1 MRRRTIAIAAVAL
14 AVAVGGAAGCG
25 GDSVSEDTTQA
36 TTAATTAPAT
46 PAPATTPGTAPTTG
60 GTSTAPAAKLT
71 KADLPPEDA
80 VSGVHPG
87 TPRTIDS
94 ASEFVDVLYQTGDP
108 AKPAAVRRL
117 EGAGYR
123 TAILRDQAGTDPETG
138 IALLRSYAIQLG
150 SPEAAKKEVGDAVA
164 EVRSASAAKTSDIDT
179 GIPDGQGLR
188 VDIDQG
194 AVQGAVVFVTFPVGS
209 RVYGIQAVATS
220 GGNLDQDALLK
231 VARDLASKA
240 GATS

>member
-1 MRRRTIAIAAVAL
+1 MRRRTIAAAAVAL
-14 AVAVGGAAGCG
+14 AVAVGAAAGCG
-25 GDSVSEDTTQA
+25 GDSKSEATTTQA
-36 TTAATTAPAT
+36 TTAATTPAP
-46 PAPATTPGTAPTTG
+46 PATTPSTTPTTG
-60 GTSTAPAAKLT
+60 GTSTAPVAKLT

-80 VSGVHPG
+80 VAGVHPG

-117 EGAGYR
+117 EDAGYR
-123 TAILRDQAGTDPETG
+123 TAILRDQAGTDPENG

-164 EVRSASAAKTSDIDT
+164 EVKSASAAKTSDIDT
-179 GIPDGQGLR
+179 GIPDAQGLR

-194 AVQGAVVFVTFPVGS
+194 AIQGAVVFVTFPVGS

-220 GGNLDQDALLK
+220 GGNLDQEALLK
-231 VARDLASKA
+231 AARDLSAKA

>member
-1 MRRRTIAIAAVAL
+1 MRRRTIAAAAVAL
-14 AVAVGGAAGCG
+14 AVAVGAAAGCG
-25 GDSVSEDTTQA
+25 GDAKSEATTTQA
-36 TTAATTAPAT
+36 TTTAATTPAP
-46 PAPATTPGTAPTTG
+46 PATTPGTTPTTG
-60 GTSTAPAAKLT
+60 GASTAPAAKLT
-71 KADLPPEDA
+71 TADLPPQDA
-80 VSGVHPG
+80 VAGVNSG

-123 TAILRDQAGTDPETG
+123 TAILRDQAGTDPQNG

-150 SPEAAKKEVGDAVA
+150 SPEAAKKEVGDAVD

-220 GGNLDQDALLK
+220 GGNLDQDKLVG
-231 VARDLASKA
+231 VARDLATEA
-240 GATS
+240 GATP

>member
-1 MRRRTIAIAAVAL
+1 MRRRTIAATAVAL
-14 AVAVGGAAGCG
+14 AVAVGAAAGCG
-25 GDSVSEDTTQA
+25 GDSKSEATTTQA
-36 TTAATTAPAT
+36 TTTAAATTPAP
-46 PAPATTPGTAPTTG
+46 PATTPSTTPTTG
-60 GTSTAPAAKLT
+60 GTSTAPVAKLT

-80 VSGVHPG
+80 VSGVHSG

-117 EGAGYR
+117 EDAGYR
-123 TAILRDQAGTDPETG
+123 TAILRDQAGTDPENG

-164 EVRSASAAKTSDIDT
+164 EVKSASAAKTSDIDT
-179 GIPDGQGLR
+179 GIPDAQGLR

-194 AVQGAVVFVTFPVGS
+194 AIQGAVVFVTFPVGS

-240 GATS
+240 GAPS

>member
-1 MRRRTIAIAAVAL
+1 MRRRTIAAIGVAL
-14 AVAVGGAAGCG
+14 AVAVGAAAGCG
-25 GDSVSEDTTQA
+25 GDSKTSEPTTQA
-36 TTAATTAPAT
+36 TTAAATT
-46 PAPATTPGTAPTTG
+46 PAPVTTPGTTPTTG
-60 GTSTAPAAKLT
+60 GASTAPAAKLT
-71 KADLPPEDA
+71 KADLPPENA
-80 VSGVHPG
+80 VAGVHPG

-108 AKPAAVRRL
+108 AKPAAVTRL
-117 EGAGYR
+117 ENAGYT

-138 IALLRSYAIQLG
+138 VALLRSYAIQLG

-164 EVRSASAAKTSDIDT
+164 EVKSASAAKTSDIDT
-179 GIPDGQGLR
+179 GIPDAQGLR

-194 AVQGAVVFVTFPVGS
+194 AVQGAVVFITFPVGS

-220 GGNLDQDALLK
+220 GGNLNQDELLK
-231 VARDLASKA
+231 VARDLATKA